1 MGITLAID
9 TSSYVLGVAVLRDG
23 EVAAELTTHMKKN
36 HSLRLMPAV
45 TDVLAELDLS
55 PKDITKVVVA
65 VGPGSYTGVRIGV
78 TTAKTLAWTLDVPLV
93 GVSSLEVMAQQGRYF
108 QGTVCPII
116 DARRN
121 RVYTACYS
129 SLAYGEL
136 SLQGVEQLIEREQLF
151 ESLIEQGKPVLF
163 TGSDIA
169 LHKDIIQERLG
180 ALAHFAPPSKQ
191 LPRPSEL
198 AALGEA
204 KQPVQDVHSLV
215 PNYLQLSE
223 AEAKWEEAQRG
234 KANE

>member
-1 MGITLAID
+1 MGITLALD
-9 TSSYVLGVAVLRDG
+9 TSSYVLGVAVLKDG
-23 EVAAELTTHMKKN
+23 QVAAELTTHMKKN

-45 TDVLAELDLS
+45 NNVLAELDLT
-55 PKDITKVVVA
+55 PKDISRIVVA

-78 TTAKTLAWTLDVPLV
+78 TTAKTLAWTLDIPLV
-93 GVSSLEVMAQQGRYF
+93 GVSSLEAMAQQGRYF

-129 SLAYGEL
+129 SLENGDL
-136 SLQGVEQLIEREQLF
+136 SLQGDEQLIERDQLL
-151 ESLIEQGKPVLF
+151 EDLVEQGKPVLF
-163 TGSDIA
+163 TGSDISI
-169 LHKDIIQERLG
+169 HKDVIQEKLG

-204 KQPVQDVHSLV
+204 KQPVQDVHTLV

-234 KANE
+234 KVNE

>member
-9 TSSYVLGVAVLRDG
+9 TSSYVLGVAVLKDG
-23 EVAAELTTHMKKN
+23 QVAAELTTHMKKN

-55 PKDITKVVVA
+55 PKDLSRIVVA

-78 TTAKTLAWTLDVPLV
+78 TTAKTLAWTLSVPLV

-129 SLAYGEL
+129 SLEDGEL
-136 SLQGVEQLIEREQLF
+136 ALEGEEQLIERDQLL
-151 ESLIEQGKPVLF
+151 EHLAEKGQPVLF
-163 TGSDIA
+163 TGADIA
-169 LHKDIIQERLG
+169 LHKDVIFEKLG

-198 AALGEA
+198 AALGEE
-204 KQPVQDVHSLV
+204 KQPVQDVHTLV